1 MIQQMRG
8 DMMLQESILEKLV
21 YFTDEEIDNLNGKNK
36 VDRSIYLNDRSQI
49 IDCYKILDQH
59 QQIGVRKHARFIE
72 YPKHK
77 HNYIELMYVYGG
89 EMTHIIDDQKI
100 VLHEGEL
107 LLLNQNIEHSI
118 EYCHEND
125 IIFNFI
131 IKPEFL
137 EFLSMMM
144 EHENDVFNFI
154 FEALYSYENNGEY
167 LVFKLQDNVLV
178 KSYIESIITS
188 LYVPQLNNSLE
199 LKLLVGLLL
208 TELMNHPEYI
218 ETYQANSY
226 EKLISSTIL
235 KYIATSYQEGSL
247 VVLSEMLHLP
257 DYKVCKIIRKQ
268 TGQTFKQL
276 VQNERLKNAVHLL
289 KNTHLPVTDIMLE
302 VGYENITYFYKIFK
316 NEFHMTPHVYRE
328 TYSSYAK

>member
-100 VLHEGEL
+100 ILHEGEL

-247 VVLSEMLHLP
+247 AVLSEMLHLP

-276 VQNERLKNAVHLL
+276 VQNERLKNAVYLL

>member
-36 VDRSIYLNDRSQI
+36 VDRSIYFNDRSQI

-144 EHENDVFNFI
+144 EYENDVFNFI

-247 VVLSEMLHLP
+247 AVLSEMLHLP

-328 TYSSYAK
+328 TYSTHAK

>member
-1 MIQQMRG
+1 
-8 DMMLQESILEKLV
+8 MLQESILEKLV

>member
-247 VVLSEMLHLP
+247 AVLSEMLHLP